1 MTTREQPY
9 SAIVLDHFA
18 APRNLGRLPEANGH
32 GVAGDLVT
40 GATRI
45 EMALRIDGGV
55 VRDARFRAIGC
66 SATIAAA
73 SLATTLLIGRSAD
86 EAAALTAAALVA
98 ALDGL
103 PPERLYAPALVIEAT
118 AAALAAWR
126 SGEEGL
132 AGKEGIG

>member
-9 SAIVLDHFA
+9 GAVVLDHFA
-18 APRNLGRLPEANGH
+18 APRNLGRLPDANGR

-45 EMALRIDGGV
+45 EIALRIEEGV

-73 SLATTLLIGRSAD
+73 SLATTLLIGRPTA
-86 EAAALTAAALVA
+86 EAAALTAAALVV
-98 ALDGL
+98 ALEGL
-103 PPERLYAPALVIEAT
+103 PPERLYAPALVIEAL

-126 SGEEGL
+126 SGEEG
-132 AGKEGIG
+132 IG

>member
-1 MTTREQPY
+1 MTTRVQPY
-9 SAIVLDHFA
+9 SAVVLDHFA
-18 APRNLGRLPEANGH
+18 APRNLGRLPDANGR

-40 GATRI
+40 SATRI
-45 EMALRIDGGV
+45 EIALRIEGGV

-73 SLATTLLIGRSAD
+73 SLATTLLVGRPVA
-86 EAAALTAAALVA
+86 EVAALTADALVV

-103 PPERLYAPALVIEAT
+103 PPERLYAPALVIEAV

-126 SGEEGL
+126 SGEEG
-132 AGKEGIG
+132 IG

>member
-18 APRNLGRLPEANGH
+18 APRNLGRLPGANGH
-32 GVAGDLVT
+32 GVVGDLVT

-73 SLATTLLIGRSAD
+73 SLATTLLIGRPVA

>member
-1 MTTREQPY
+1 MTIREQPY

-18 APRNLGRLPEANGH
+18 APRNLGRLPEANGR

-45 EMALRIDGGV
+45 EIALRIEGGV

-73 SLATTLLIGRSAD
+73 SLATTLLIARPTA
-86 EAAALTAAALVA
+86 EAAALTAEALVA
-98 ALDGL
+98 ALGGL
-103 PPERLYAPALVIEAT
+103 PPERLYAPELVIAALT
-118 AAALAAWR
+118 AALAAWR
-126 SGEEGL
+126 SGDEEIREMGS
-132 AGKEGIG
+132 

>member
-9 SAIVLDHFA
+9 GAVVLDHFA
-18 APRNLGRLPEANGH
+18 APRNLGRLPDANGR

-45 EMALRIDGGV
+45 EIALRIEEGV

-73 SLATTLLIGRSAD
+73 SLATTLLIGRPTA
-86 EAAALTAAALVA
+86 EAATLTAATLVV

-103 PPERLYAPALVIEAT
+103 PPERLYAPALVIEAL

-126 SGEEGL
+126 SGEEG
-132 AGKEGIG
+132 IG

>member
-18 APRNLGRLPEANGH
+18 VPRNLGRLPDANGR
-32 GVAGDLVT
+32 GVAGDLAT

-45 EMALRIDGGV
+45 EIALRIEGDV

-73 SLATTLLIGRSAD
+73 SMATTLLVGCSAD
-86 EAAALTAAALVA
+86 EAAALTAGALVG

-103 PPERLYAPALVIEAT
+103 PPERLYAPDLVVEAV

-126 SGEEGL
+126 
-132 AGKEGIG
+132 AGGEGIG

>member
-9 SAIVLDHFA
+9 GAVVLDHFA
-18 APRNLGRLPEANGH
+18 APRNLGRLPDANGR

-45 EMALRIDGGV
+45 EIALRIEEGV

-86 EAAALTAAALVA
+86 EAAALDAEAIVR

-103 PPERLYAPALVIEAT
+103 PPERLYAPALVIEAI

-126 SGEEGL
+126 SGEEGR
-132 AGKEGIG
+132 G

>member
-1 MTTREQPY
+1 MTTRVQPY
-9 SAIVLDHFA
+9 SAVVLDHFA
-18 APRNLGRLPEANGH
+18 APRNLGRLPDANGH

-45 EMALRIDGGV
+45 EIALRIEGGV

-86 EAAALTAAALVA
+86 EAAALDAEAIVR

-103 PPERLYAPALVIEAT
+103 PPERLYAPALVIEAI

-126 SGEEGL
+126 SGEEGR
-132 AGKEGIG
+132 G